1 MQRSRHVMRIA
12 TTSTT
17 SNRVNETL
25 DPCVVLMKQ
34 LIAKHQHLWTDEK
47 IYSLAQGVVYWNP
60 PQAVND
66 AMVTAINDPTTTL
79 HSYAPDEGL
88 PELVSAIKLKL
99 RRENN
104 LPSKGSSQDDI
115 QVIVTPGAN
124 AAYMNCV
131 LTLLSENELS
141 VVFKPYYFNHVMAI
155 QMTRGQEALLVGPID
170 DDGCPSMS
178 WLKEQLEEKGKQ
190 IKMITIT
197 NPGNPTGVSLPTSKL
212 QEIVDLCRDFGV
224 FVVFDNTYEQFD
236 HTGANTFETESG
248 DGLTKAG
255 FHCFS
260 DEHVINIFSFSK
272 GYAMAGYRVGYV
284 VVNTCGEDGK
294 NVYEQMVKVQDTI
307 PICTSRISQKAA
319 MGALSEGRP
328 WVERKVKTLDEGRE
342 AILDA
347 LEPLEK
353 TIGGSGAMYCM
364 AKLPSGIDDMQL
376 AEELVEKYGIA
387 IIPGKFC
394 GLPGWIRV
402 CYSNLPTKE
411 CKIAAGRL
419 KKGLIDLCVRPTTRA
434 S

>member
-1 MQRSRHVMRIA
+1 MRMA
-12 TTSTT
+12 TSTT

-47 IYSLAQGVVYWNP
+47 ILSLAQGVVYWTP
-60 PQAVND
+60 SQAVTD
-66 AMVTAINDPTTTL
+66 AMVNAIQDPSSAL

-88 PELVSAIKLKL
+88 PELVSEIKLKL
-99 RRENN
+99 KRENN
-104 LPSKGSSQDDI
+104 LPSKGSSEDDV

-155 QMTRGQEALLVGPID
+155 QMTRGEEALLVGPTD
-170 DDGCPSMS
+170 DAGCPSIS
-178 WLKEQLEEKGKQ
+178 WLKSQLEENGGL
-190 IKMITIT
+190 IKMITVT

-212 QEIVDLCRDFGV
+212 QEIVDLCRDYGV
-224 FVVFDNTYEQFD
+224 WVVFDNTYEHFD
-236 HTGANTFETESG
+236 HSRENSFEVKND
-248 DGLTKAG
+248 DGSFMSG

-284 VVNTCGEDGK
+284 VVNTCGEEGK
-294 NVYEQMVKVQDTI
+294 NAYEQMVKVQDTI

-319 MGALSEGRP
+319 LGALTEGRP
-328 WVERKVKTLDEGRE
+328 WVEKKVKSLDEGRE
-342 AILDA
+342 AIIDA
-347 LEPLEK
+347 LTPLEK

-364 AKLPSGIDDMQL
+364 AKLPPDVCDMDL
-376 AEELVEKYGIA
+376 AEKLVERYGIA

-402 CYSNLPTKE
+402 CYSNLPTEE
-411 CKIAAGRL
+411 CKVAAARL
-419 KKGLIDLCVRPTTRA
+419 KKGLIDLCQH
-434 S
+434 

>member
-1 MQRSRHVMRIA
+1 MRMA
-12 TTSTT
+12 TSTTT

-34 LIAKHQHLWTDEK
+34 LIAKHQHLWTDKK
-47 IYSLAQGVVYWNP
+47 ILSLAQGVVYWTP
-60 PQAVND
+60 SQAVTD
-66 AMVTAINDPTTTL
+66 AMVNAIQDPSSAL

-88 PELVSAIKLKL
+88 PELVSEIKLKL
-99 RRENN
+99 KRENN
-104 LPSKGSSQDDI
+104 LPSKGSSEDNV

-131 LTLLSENELS
+131 LTLLSENDLS

-155 QMTRGQEALLVGPID
+155 QMTRGDEALLVGPID
-170 DDGCPSMS
+170 DTGCPSVS
-178 WLKEQLEEKGKQ
+178 WLKSQLEEKGGL

-212 QEIVDLCRDFGV
+212 QEIIDLCRDYGV
-224 FVVFDNTYEQFD
+224 WVVLDNTYEHFD
-236 HTGANTFETESG
+236 HSRENSFEVKND
-248 DGLTKAG
+248 DGSSMSG

-284 VVNTCGEDGK
+284 VVNTCGEEGK
-294 NVYEQMVKVQDTI
+294 NAYEQMVKVQDTI

-319 MGALSEGRP
+319 LGALKEGRP
-328 WVERKVKTLDEGRE
+328 WVEKKVKSLDESRE
-342 AILDA
+342 AIIDA
-347 LEPLEK
+347 LTPLEK
-353 TIGGSGAMYCM
+353 TIGGSGAMYFM
-364 AKLPSGIDDMQL
+364 AKLPPNVCDMDL
-376 AEELVEKYGIA
+376 AEKLVERYGIA

-402 CYSNLPTKE
+402 CYSNLSMEE
-411 CKIAAGRL
+411 CKVAAARL
-419 KKGLIDLCVRPTTRA
+419 KNGLIDLCA
-434 S
+434 SS